1 MDGLFLGRLS
11 RHPNLKNNPV
21 EITDA
26 LLLKMYEKLGTIISE
41 KSNLDEKLLCIVS
54 VYVFFAIFIG

>member
-1 MDGLFLGRLS
+1 MDGLCLGRLS

-41 KSNLDEKLLCIVS
+41 KK
-54 VYVFFAIFIG
+54 